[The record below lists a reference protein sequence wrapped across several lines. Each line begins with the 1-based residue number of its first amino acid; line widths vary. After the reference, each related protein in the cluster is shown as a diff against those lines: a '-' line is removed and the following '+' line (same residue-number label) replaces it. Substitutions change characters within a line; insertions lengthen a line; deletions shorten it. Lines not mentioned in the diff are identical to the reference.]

1 MNTHLAPPTRD
12 FSAPEFTLVVALAF
26 GLPLLGS
33 LSAIVSYNAD
43 AQIVFGDA
51 DVLATVAFEL
61 VVGAIVGFALRN
73 RGWKLSDFA
82 IYASKGSTILGAILA
97 GMILV
102 VWLVLEATIGK
113 APAVSTAGM
122 TAAVIGSV
130 VNPLFEEMLVLGYV
144 VQALR
149 KRFGLTTAF
158 NVSIA
163 LRVLYHLYEGPLAVI
178 PLAIFGLVMSLV
190 YVRMGRLWP
199 CIVAHGI
206 LDFVGLAD
214 LV

>member
-1 MNTHLAPPTRD
+1 MNTHLAPPTR
-12 FSAPEFTLVVALAF
+12 EFNPAEFALVVALAF

-33 LSAIVSYNAD
+33 LSAVMSYTGGE
-43 AQIVFGDA
+43 IVFGDA
-51 DVLATVAFEL
+51 DVYATVAFEL
-61 VVGAIVGFALRN
+61 VVGAIVAWVLRN

-102 VWLVLEATIGK
+102 VWLVLEVVIGK
-113 APAVSTAGM
+113 ASTVSTAGM
-122 TAAVIGSV
+122 PAVVVGSL
-130 VNPLFEEMLVLGYV
+130 VNPVFEEMLVLGYV

-149 KRFGLTTAF
+149 KRFGLTSAF
-158 NVSIA
+158 NISLA
-163 LRVLYHLYEGPLAVI
+163 FRVLYHLYEGPLAVV
-178 PLAIFGLVMSLV
+178 PLAVFGLVMTLV

>member
-1 MNTHLAPPTRD
+1 MNTHLAPPTR
-12 FSAPEFTLVVALAF
+12 EFNPAEFALVVALAF

-33 LSAIVSYNAD
+33 LSAVMSYTGGEIA
-43 AQIVFGDA
+43 FGDA

-61 VVGAIVGFALRN
+61 VVGAIVWFVLRN
-73 RGWKLSDFA
+73 RGWKWSDFA
-82 IYASKGSTILGAILA
+82 IYASRGSTILGAILA
-97 GMILV
+97 AIVLV
-102 VWLVLEATIGK
+102 VWLLLEAIIGK
-113 APAVSTAGM
+113 AATVSTAGP
-122 TAAVIGSV
+122 AAIVIGSL
-130 VNPLFEEMLVLGYV
+130 VNPVFEEMLVLGYV

-158 NVSIA
+158 NVSLA

-178 PLAIFGLVMSLV
+178 PLAFFGLVMTLV

-214 LV
+214 LA

>member
-1 MNTHLAPPTRD
+1 MNTHLAPPTR
-12 FSAPEFTLVVALAF
+12 EFNPAEFALVVALAF

-33 LSAIVSYNAD
+33 LSAVMSYTGGEIA
-43 AQIVFGDA
+43 FGDA

-61 VVGAIVGFALRN
+61 VVGAIVWFVLRN
-73 RGWKLSDFA
+73 RGWKWSDLA
-82 IYASKGSTILGAILA
+82 IYASRGSTILGAILA
-97 GMILV
+97 AIILV
-102 VWLVLEATIGK
+102 VWLLLEAIIGK
-113 APAVSTAGM
+113 ATTVSTAGP
-122 TAAVIGSV
+122 AAIVIGSL
-130 VNPLFEEMLVLGYV
+130 VNPVFEETLVLGYV

-158 NVSIA
+158 NVSLA

-178 PLAIFGLVMSLV
+178 PLAFFGLVMTLV

-214 LV
+214 LA

>member
-1 MNTHLAPPTRD
+1 MNTHLAPPTR
-12 FSAPEFTLVVALAF
+12 EFNPAEFALVVALAF

-33 LSAIVSYNAD
+33 LSAVMSYTGGEIA
-43 AQIVFGDA
+43 FGDA

-61 VVGAIVGFALRN
+61 VVGAIVWFVLRN
-73 RGWKLSDFA
+73 RGWKWSDFA
-82 IYASKGSTILGAILA
+82 IYASRGSTILGAILA
-97 GMILV
+97 GIILV
-102 VWLVLEATIGK
+102 VWLLLEAIIGK
-113 APAVSTAGM
+113 AGTVSNAGPATI
-122 TAAVIGSV
+122 VIGLLV
-130 VNPLFEEMLVLGYV
+130 DPVFEEMLVLGYV

-158 NVSIA
+158 NVSLA

-178 PLAIFGLVMSLV
+178 PLAFFGLVMTLV

-214 LV
+214 LA